1 MSTILWIVFHVL
13 SFHTIVNAIGFAG
26 AGIISFGSA
35 CDEFH
40 FDKRVELT
48 TRRRF
53 CGPCLVR
60 STPLAPLRRCTWM

>member
-13 SFHTIVNAIGFAG
+13 SFHTIVNTIGFAG
-26 AGIISFGSA
+26 VGIISFASA
-35 CDEFH
+35 CNEFH

-53 CGPCLVR
+53 CGP
-60 STPLAPLRRCTWM
+60 